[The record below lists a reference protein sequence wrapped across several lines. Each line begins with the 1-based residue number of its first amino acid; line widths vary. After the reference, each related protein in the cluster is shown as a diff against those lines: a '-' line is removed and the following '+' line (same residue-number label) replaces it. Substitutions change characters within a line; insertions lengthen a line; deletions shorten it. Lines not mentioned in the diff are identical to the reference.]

1 MMKRIFS
8 LCLVAIFLLSASTV
22 FAQEK
27 PSKKRDW
34 AQFYYYEKSNA
45 KYHASGKYPD
55 VVFLGN
61 SITQGWAGKCKD
73 FFKKNNFAGRGIGG
87 QTTSE
92 MLVRFR
98 RDVIELKPRAVVIM
112 AGINDIAQNNGEIS
126 LENIMG
132 NIISMCEL
140 AKLHKIKVLL
150 CSVTPAYEFR
160 WRKSIDPK
168 ESVIRLNE
176 MLKEYAKKN
185 KLTYVDYY
193 SALIDERGG
202 MNRKYHKDEVHPNTL
217 CYAEVLQPIVLK
229 AINKTLRTKKYT
241 YTTPIPQK

>member
-8 LCLVAIFLLSASTV
+8 VCLVAIFLLSASTV

-45 KYHASGKYPD
+45 KYHNSGNYPD

-132 NIISMCEL
+132 NIVSMCEL

-229 AINKTLRTKKYT
+229 AINKALHTKKYT

>member
-1 MMKRIFS
+1 MKRILS
-8 LCLVAIFLLSASTV
+8 LCLVAIFLLSAATTT
-22 FAQEK
+22 AQEK

-34 AQFYYYEKSNA
+34 AQFYWYEKANA
-45 KYHASGKYPD
+45 KRLAAGNYPD

-61 SITQGWAGKCKD
+61 SITQIWAGKCRD
-73 FFKKNNFAGRGIGG
+73 FFKENNFAGRGIGG

-98 RDVIELKPRAVVIM
+98 RDVIDLKPRAVVIL
-112 AGINDIAQNNGEIS
+112 AGINDIAHNNGEIS

-160 WRKSIDPK
+160 WRPEIDPK
-168 ESVIRLNE
+168 EPVIRLNA
-176 MLKEYAKKN
+176 MIKEYAKKN
-185 KLTYVDYY
+185 KIYYVDYY
-193 SALIDERGG
+193 SALLDERGG
-202 MNRKYHKDEVHPNTL
+202 MFKKYHKDEVHPNKL
-217 CYAEVLQPIVLK
+217 CYAEVMEPIVLK
-229 AINKTLRTKKYT
+229 AINKVLHTKYS
-241 YTTPIPQK
+241 YTTPIPTPKK